1 MFVSGKN
8 PENSRLGKL
17 LIFEMCILLV
27 MDRVSTAKWIFRYL
41 LVKLTKDFFGIFDDA
56 PLWRTCQIIWQY
68 MMKIYFKLI
77 SPWHL
82 QKSKNPTVNTR
93 SVTNLNGLYGSK
105 NRKTK
110 RTNFCFGWPR
120 FNCGLFQVIIDCS
133 EEFSSHDLRWYS
145 ILFRLYS

>member
-1 MFVSGKN
+1 MNFQ
-8 PENSRLGKL
+8 
-17 LIFEMCILLV
+17 
-27 MDRVSTAKWIFRYL
+27 VSTRNQSKKWSISK
-41 LVKLTKDFFGIFDDA
+41 VDQGFFLHI
-56 PLWRTCQIIWQY
+56 WRCSTLKNMPNIWQY
-68 MMKIYFKLI
+68 IYDKKILVQFTSNSFLHGTY
-77 SPWHL
+77 
-82 QKSKNPTVNTR
+82 KNLKTQLSCTR
-93 SVTNLNGLYGSK
+93 SDTNLNGLCGSK